1 MPLKF
6 TSALFLIIYT
16 PALHFCL
23 PCPVVFAGM
32 RNPSP
37 SNQPP
42 SPFRLNPINGYK
54 LIRHFQSGGLFL
66 LLKYPIMLKFI
77 FSSGFL
83 LSLLVSFAQV
93 QTGKASFYADKFEG
107 TPTAS
112 GEKYRHA
119 KLTAAHKTLP
129 FGTRVRVTN
138 IANKESVEV
147 VINDRGP
154 YVENRIIDLSK
165 SAAGKLGFIN
175 QGLADIKLEVIDAGD
190 GKTSDPIKTVD
201 HVMVEEKEF
210 YDFEISRLKPKGYGV
225 QIGTY
230 QELVNLMRLSDNL
243 KNSYKKQVT
252 VQVKI
257 LKGIKYYGLILGQFP
272 TRMKAEQ
279 FRLELQKKFPDAF
292 IIEYNRL

>member
-1 MPLKF
+1 MKKVL
-6 TSALFLIIYT
+6 LFLT
-16 PALHFCL
+16 L
-23 PCPVVFAGM
+23 PLSFLFA
-32 RNPSP
+32 
-37 SNQPP
+37 
-42 SPFRLNPINGYK
+42 
-54 LIRHFQSGGLFL
+54 
-66 LLKYPIMLKFI
+66 
-77 FSSGFL
+77 
-83 LSLLVSFAQV
+83 VSFGQI

-112 GEKYRHA
+112 GEKYRHN

-138 IANKESVEV
+138 LTNNESVEV

-165 SAAGKLGFIN
+165 SAAEQLGFVN
-175 QGLADIKLEVIDAGD
+175 QGLADVKLEVVDAGD
-190 GKTSDPIKTVD
+190 GKTSDPIKTIHRVP
-201 HVMVEEKEF
+201 VEEKEF
-210 YDFEISRLKPKGYGV
+210 YDFEISRLNPRGYGV

-257 LKGIKYYGLILGQFP
+257 IKGVKYYGLILGQFP
-272 TRMKAEQ
+272 TRPRAEQ
-279 FRLELQKKFPDAF
+279 FKAELQKKFPDAF